1 MADSTSN
8 IDAIIQ
14 SQPSKEVTANAF
26 FDAASPAAI
35 FGRRASTSSG
45 LTWGYYGGRFT
56 KADGT
61 NVAIANGTLT
71 LTASATNYVE
81 ADSAGAVTKNTT
93 GFTDGAIPL
102 YTIVVGTATVTS
114 YTDHRDGSH
123 GNYPVRNGKKRI
135 GTYAYAANITVD
147 WGKYDLVRITLT
159 GNTTLTFSGAVDGQ
173 NCHLELK
180 QDATGS
186 RLATMPASVRYSAD
200 IPSITLTTTA
210 SKFDKLGFQY
220 HSTDTK
226 YDLVSVV
233 KGY

>member
-1 MADSTSN
+1 MANSTTN
-8 IDAIIQ
+8 IDTIAQ
-14 SQPSKEVTANAF
+14 SQASKEVTANAF

-56 KADGT
+56 TADGT

-71 LTASATNYVE
+71 LTASTTNYVE
-81 ADSAGAVTKNTT
+81 ADSAGVVTKNTT
-93 GFTDGAIPL
+93 GFTDGAIQL
-102 YTIVVGTATVTS
+102 YTIVTGTATVTS

-147 WGKYDLVRITLT
+147 WGKYDLVRITLD
-159 GNTTLTFSGAVDGQ
+159 GNTTLAFTGAVDGQ
-173 NCHLELK
+173 NCQLEPK
-180 QDATGS
+180 QGGTGS
-186 RLATMPASVRYSAD
+186 YTVTLPASVRYPSD
-200 IPSITLTTTA
+200 IPSITLTTTVG
-210 SKFDKLGFQY
+210 KFDKLGFQY
-220 HSTDTK
+220 HGTDAK
-226 YDLVSVV
+226 YDVVSLV

>member
-1 MADSTSN
+1 MANSTTH
-8 IDAIIQ
+8 IDTIAQ
-14 SQPSKEVTANAF
+14 SQASKEVTANAF
-26 FDAASPAAI
+26 FDAASPGAI

-56 KADGT
+56 KADWT
-61 NVAIANGTLT
+61 NVAIANSTLS
-71 LTASATNYVE
+71 LTASATNYIE
-81 ADSAGAVTKNTT
+81 ADSAGAVSKNTT

-159 GNTTLTFSGAVDGQ
+159 GDTTLAFTGAVDGQ
-173 NCHLELK
+173 NCQLEIK
-180 QDATGS
+180 QDGTGS
-186 RLATMPASVRYSAD
+186 RLATLPASVRWPTD
-200 IPSITLTTTA
+200 IPAPTLTTTA
-210 SKFDKLGFQY
+210 GKMDKIGFQY
-220 HSTDTK
+220 HGTDSK
-226 YDLVSVV
+226 YDGVSVV